1 MKQKQGVQSALENS
15 CAVLAAYC
23 RADSLTKLVPEEH
36 MMRVHELLQNQ
47 VSGGIMA
54 RQQDWLQQRAARRQK
69 VLVGL
74 VRASSD
80 RHFVGTLD
88 SIMIHPGL
96 RRRGLGRRCAYIH
109 LAVPPSSISS
119 PCPLVRASHL
129 HATGILGETSC

>member
-1 MKQKQGVQSALENS
+1 MKQEQGVKSALENS

-36 MMRVHELLQNQ
+36 MRRIHELLQNQ
-47 VSGGIMA
+47 VSGGYKA
-54 RQQDWLQQRAARRQK
+54 RQQDWLQERAARRQK

-88 SIMIHPGL
+88 SIMVHPGL
-96 RRRGLGRRCAYIH
+96 RRRGLGRRCAYTSYSATIVH
-109 LAVPPSSISS
+109 QLSLSLSEGVTLA
-119 PCPLVRASHL
+119 CNWD
-129 HATGILGETSC
+129 TG